1 MTGLTHDERLA
12 VLNAMSKQLDPMLKD
27 AKNEARQELMEGYD
41 RDGCDRR
48 AIKVNGEKVGEVG
61 MSYTTPK
68 PCIVPGREAEAV
80 EFLRPLGLTEE
91 APKKGW
97 EKRFAQA
104 GEFVIHS
111 ETGEFCDWARWE
123 GRMPK
128 TAVVRGCEPADVMPA
143 IQRKLGPGGIAALLE
158 GGAQ

>member
-1 MTGLTHDERLA
+1 MQELTKDERLA

-27 AKNEARQELMEGYD
+27 AKSEARQELMEGYD
-41 RDGCDRR
+41 RDGVDRR

-68 PCIVPGREAEAV
+68 ACVTPGREAEAV
-80 EFLRPLGLTEE
+80 EFLRPLGLVEE
-91 APKKGW
+91 TPKKGW
-97 EKRFAQA
+97 EKQFAQA

-111 ETGEFCDWARWE
+111 ETGEFCDWAHWE
-123 GRMPK
+123 GKMPK

-143 IQRKLGPGGIAALLE
+143 IERKLGPGGIAALLGE
-158 GGAQ
+158 GGR